1 MSHDATSPRR
11 HVATETAASEVR
23 KRFHE
28 IAIVG
33 GGCYGTFYTRQLLTA
48 REKGKLDFT
57 RLLVVD
63 HNPECQARREVLPA
77 QDATLI
83 PEEWDRFFDQWLAPG
98 AAPPR
103 QPGDETTWRPGDL
116 ATSNAIVPSP
126 LMPHLMYTWLVRRT
140 RARWPGR
147 RVETVP
153 IPRAVGTPYDTAAPD
168 GTRYLSYADW
178 LCPTHCIEP
187 ALCPVTR
194 APRTWEMSEALD
206 HLARELGAAGA
217 VAFHCEHQA
226 FGVGMFLA
234 DAVRDG
240 AALVERLGERGPAE
254 FVVGTVS
261 SCHGAVN
268 LLSLGPVD

>member
-1 MSHDATSPRR
+1 MRHDATSPGR
-11 HVATETAASEVR
+11 HVVTESEVDAGR

-63 HNPECQARREVLPA
+63 HDPACQATREVLPA
-77 QDATLI
+77 DDAVLVTQ
-83 PEEWDRFFDQWLAPG
+83 EWDDFFDHWLSPAP
-98 AAPPR
+98 ALLR
-103 QPGDETTWRPGDL
+103 QPGDVATWRSRDVAP
-116 ATSNAIVPSP
+116 SSIVPSP
-126 LMPHLMYTWLVRRT
+126 LMPHLMYTWLVRRART
-140 RARWPGR
+140 RWPAR
-147 RVETVP
+147 RVETIP
-153 IPRAVGTPYDTAAPD
+153 IPRAAGTPYDTAAPD

-194 APRTWEMSEALD
+194 APRTWEMSDALD

-234 DAVRDG
+234 DAVRGG
-240 AALVERLGERGPAE
+240 AELVERLADGGPAE
-254 FVVGTVS
+254 VVVGTVS